1 MNKLNIL
8 CLVILAVGIGC
19 LGYSNYKLNKRLQS
33 LESNMEYNGT
43 LTSSNAMKLEMFLQA
58 MSNEFEDEV
67 KSVVRPMLR
76 EQLEDIRTEIEKWN
90 TDTEQD

>member
-8 CLVILAVGIGC
+8 CLVTLAVGIGC

-33 LESNMEYNGT
+33 LESYMEFNAS
-43 LTSSNAMKLEMFLQA
+43 LSSSNAMKLEMFLQA

-67 KSVVRPMLR
+67 KAIVRPMLK
-76 EQLEDIRTEIEKWN
+76 EQLEDIKSEMKKCN
-90 TDTEQD
+90 TNTEQN

>member
-8 CLVILAVGIGC
+8 CLVILSVGIGC
-19 LGYSNYKLNKRLQS
+19 LGYSNYKLNETVSS
-33 LESNMEYNGT
+33 LNQHIQY
-43 LTSSNAMKLEMFLQA
+43 NAMLSSDNAMRLEMFLQA

-67 KSVVRPMLR
+67 KSVVRPMLK

-90 TDTEQD
+90 TNTEQD

>member
-33 LESNMEYNGT
+33 LESYMELNSA
-43 LTSSNAMKLEMFLQA
+43 LSSNNAMKLEMFLKA

-76 EQLEDIRTEIEKWN
+76 EQLEEIKTEIEKWN
-90 TDTEQD
+90 TSTEQD

>member
-19 LGYSNYKLNKRLQS
+19 LGYSNYKLNKKLQS
-33 LESNMEYNGT
+33 LESYMEFNST
-43 LTSSNAMKLEMFLQA
+43 LSSNNAMKLEMFLQA

-67 KSVVRPMLR
+67 KAVVRPMLK

>member
-1 MNKLNIL
+1 
-8 CLVILAVGIGC
+8 
-19 LGYSNYKLNKRLQS
+19 
-33 LESNMEYNGT
+33 
-43 LTSSNAMKLEMFLQA
+43 MFLQA

>member
-8 CLVILAVGIGC
+8 CLVALAVGIGC

-33 LESNMEYNGT
+33 LESYMEFNSA
-43 LTSSNAMKLEMFLQA
+43 LSSSNAMKLEMFLQA

-67 KSVVRPMLR
+67 KSVVRPMLK
-76 EQLEDIRTEIEKWN
+76 ELKTEIEKCD
-90 TDTEQD
+90 TPTEQN

>member
-8 CLVILAVGIGC
+8 CLVTLAVGIGC

-33 LESNMEYNGT
+33 LESYMEFNSA
-43 LTSSNAMKLEMFLQA
+43 LSSSNAMKLEMFLQA

-67 KSVVRPMLR
+67 KSVVRPMLK
-76 EQLEDIRTEIEKWN
+76 ELKTEIEKCD
-90 TDTEQD
+90 TPTEQN